1 MSDRRP
7 REPARIARE
16 KRTIE
21 AMVQI
26 YCRAHH
32 GTGGVL
38 CAECQ
43 SLYDY
48 AVCRLDRCPY
58 GSAKTTCVRCPTHC
72 YKPAM
77 RERVK
82 EVMRY
87 AGPRLLFRRPILALL
102 HMLDSRRKPR
112 RAEKDRPAG
121 S

>member
-77 RERVK
+77 RASVK

-102 HMLDSRRKPR
+102 HMLDARRKPGGDD
-112 RAEKDRPAG
+112 KDRPAG
-121 S
+121 R

>member
-1 MSDRRP
+1 MSDLHRN
-7 REPARIARE
+7 ETTRIARE

-21 AMVQI
+21 AMLRI
-26 YCRAHH
+26 FCRDRH
-32 GTGGVL
+32 GTRGPL

-48 AVCRLDRCPY
+48 AAGRLDRCPY
-58 GSAKTTCVRCPTHC
+58 GAAKTTCAGCPTHC